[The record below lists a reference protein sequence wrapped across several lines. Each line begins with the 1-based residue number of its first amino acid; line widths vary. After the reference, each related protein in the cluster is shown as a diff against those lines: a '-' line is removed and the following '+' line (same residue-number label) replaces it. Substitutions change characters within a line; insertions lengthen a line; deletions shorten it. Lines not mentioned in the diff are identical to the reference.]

1 MNKIFNKLIK
11 NLLKP
16 HKIPYKILSK
26 LNYYYNL
33 NQYDKIIFENDQNNL
48 FNLLSLNRINGINN
62 LDKIKKCLNID
73 IHLNRDMSSEHEVL
87 FSSISL
93 NQNLKINDIL
103 EIGTFDGFNALLLS
117 ELFPKSKIDTIDL
130 PEDDD
135 EFINFYDRKKKVSD
149 FVDKRNNL
157 LSKNININFIPLN
170 SLNLINHKKKYDLI
184 WIDGAHGYPTACIDI
199 VNSLNLINKNGL
211 ILCDDIFINLD
222 HAESDKIYHSIAA
235 YETLNELKK
244 ENLIE
249 FKLIYKRLDPKN
261 NCLSQKRKFV
271 AILNKI

>member
-1 MNKIFNKLIK
+1 MNKIFNKLIN

-62 LDKIKKCLNID
+62 LDKIKKNLNID

-249 FKLIYKRLDPKN
+249 FRLIYKRLDPQN
-261 NCLSQKRKFV
+261 NCLSKKRKFV
-271 AILNKI
+271 AILNKV

>member
-1 MNKIFNKLIK
+1 MNKIFNKLIN

-62 LDKIKKCLNID
+62 LDKIKKSLNID

-93 NQNLKINDIL
+93 NQNLKVNDIL

>member
-16 HKIPYKILSK
+16 QKIPHKILSK

-33 NQYDKIIFENDQNNL
+33 NQYDKVIFENDQNNL

-62 LDKIKKCLNID
+62 LDKIKKSLNID

-249 FKLIYKRLDPKN
+249 FKLIYKRLDSKN

>member
-1 MNKIFNKLIK
+1 MKKIIEKIIK
-11 NLLKP
+11 NFLKP
-16 HKIPYKILSK
+16 HKIPVKILSK

-33 NQYDKIIFENDQNNL
+33 NQYDQIIFENDQNNI
-48 FNLLSLNRINGINN
+48 FNSLSLNRINGINN
-62 LDKIKKCLNID
+62 LDIIKKNLDLD
-73 IHLNRDMSSEHEVL
+73 INLNREMSSEHEVL

-93 NQNLKINDIL
+93 NQNLIINDIL

-117 ELFPKSKIDTIDL
+117 KLFPKSKIDTIDL

-149 FVDKRNNL
+149 FVNKRNNL

-170 SLNLINHKKKYDLI
+170 SLNLINYKKKYDLI

-199 VNSLNLINKNGL
+199 INSLNLINNNGL
-211 ILCDDIFINLD
+211 ILCDDIFINMD
-222 HAESDKIYHSIAA
+222 HSESDKIYHSIAA

-249 FKLIYKRLDPKN
+249 FRLIFKRLDPQN

-271 AILNKI
+271 AILNKV